1 MNHETSGKASLRA
14 DTWLAGLILLAAALA
29 AGLLDVYLL
38 KLLGKVLIFWLIA
51 LGLQLLVAQ
60 AGVISLGHAA
70 FMATGAY
77 IAGLFSLQ
85 GQHDLILMLACVAVA
100 CAVFGSLMGALIL
113 RTQGLYQL
121 MATLAIAQMAYYG
134 FQSLRSLGG
143 DDGFAVSTRPDVLGL
158 ISLNTDAKLLIAI
171 IVILALGVW
180 VADRIRRS
188 ELGALMQAVRDDAR
202 RVASLG
208 VSPYGIKVWA
218 FLISAVFTGLGG
230 ALFAQLTRFTSPQLG
245 SWFMSGELIILVLL
259 GGGKTRSGLFLAAV
273 AVVGIQEV
281 VARYTDHWPMV
292 LGALVLARVL
302 WPAGLLGKKAAAP
315 APKGTQAAGA
325 QGDAS

>member
-1 MNHETSGKASLRA
+1 MKQESSGKIALNA
-14 DTWLAGLILLAAALA
+14 DAWAVGLIVAAAALA
-29 AGLLDVYLL
+29 VGLLDVYLL

-51 LGLQLLVAQ
+51 LGLQILVAQ

-70 FMATGAY
+70 FMAGGAY
-77 IAGLFSLQ
+77 IAGIFALQ

-100 CAVFGSLMGALIL
+100 CAAGGSLMGALIL

-158 ISLNTDAKLLIAI
+158 VSLNTDAKLLGAI
-171 IVILALGVW
+171 IVILILGIW
-180 VADRIRRS
+180 AANRIRNS
-188 ELGALMQAVRDDAR
+188 EMGALMLAVRDDAR

-208 VSPYGIKVWA
+208 ISPYGVKVWA
-218 FLISAVFTGLGG
+218 FLISAVFTGMGG
-230 ALFAQLTRFTSPQLG
+230 ALFAHLTRFTSPQLG

-259 GGGKTRSGLFLAAV
+259 GGGKTRSGLFLASV
-273 AVVGIQEV
+273 AVVGIQEIG
-281 VARYTDHWPMV
+281 ARYTDHWPMI
-292 LGALVLARVL
+292 LGALVVIRVL
-302 WPAGLLGKKAAAP
+302 WPSSIGFGKKAAPGQAP
-315 APKGTQAAGA
+315 AP
-325 QGDAS
+325 QGKAS

>member
-1 MNHETSGKASLRA
+1 MKLASSNKVGLDA
-14 DTWLAGLILLAAALA
+14 WVVGLILLGALLA
-29 AGLLDVYLL
+29 VGVLDVYQL

-100 CAVFGSLMGALIL
+100 CAAFGSLMGALIL

-143 DDGFAVSTRPDVLGL
+143 DDGFAVSNRPSVLGL
-158 ISLNTDAKLLIAI
+158 ITLNTDVKLLLAI
-171 IVILALGVW
+171 IVILVLGLY
-180 VADRIRRS
+180 VAHRIRRS
-188 ELGALMQAVRDDAR
+188 EMGALMLAVRDDGR

-208 VSPYGIKVWA
+208 ISPYGVKVWA
-218 FLISAVFTGLGG
+218 FLISAVFTGIGG

-245 SWFMSGELIILVLL
+245 SWYMSGELIILVLL

-273 AVVGIQEV
+273 AVVGIQEG
-281 VARYTDHWPMV
+281 VARYTDHWPLV

-302 WPAGLLGKKAAAP
+302 WPENLGALKKAATP
-315 APKGTQAAGA
+315 GE
-325 QGDAS
+325 QGKAS

>member
-1 MNHETSGKASLRA
+1 MKSVSTRVFRTSS
-14 DTWLAGLILLAAALA
+14 DTWAVSLVLIACVLATS
-29 AGLLDVYLL
+29 LLDVYLL
-38 KLLGKVLIFWLIA
+38 KLLGKVLVFWFIA
-51 LGLQLLVAQ
+51 LGLQLLVAR

-85 GQHDLILMLACVAVA
+85 GQHDLILTLACVAVA
-100 CAVFGSLMGALIL
+100 SAACGSLMGALIL

-143 DDGFAVSTRPDVLGL
+143 DDGFAVSNRPDVLGL
-158 ISLNTDAKLLIAI
+158 ISLDTDAKLLIAI
-171 IVILALGVW
+171 VIILAAGIW
-180 VADRIRRS
+180 IADRIRRS
-188 ELGALMQAVRDDAR
+188 ELGALMLAVRDDGR

-208 VSPYGIKVWA
+208 ASPYGVKVWA
-218 FLISAVFTGLGG
+218 FLISAVFTGVGG
-230 ALFAQLTRFTSPQLG
+230 ALFAYLTRFTSPQLG

-259 GGGKTRSGLFLAAV
+259 GGGTTRIGLFLASV

-292 LGALVLARVL
+292 LGALVLIRVM
-302 WPAGLLGKKAAAP
+302 WPSRVGRASTTSGPTGK
-315 APKGTQAAGA
+315 
-325 QGDAS
+325 AS

>member
-1 MNHETSGKASLRA
+1 MKHVSPGKTGPGMDAWA
-14 DTWLAGLILLAAALA
+14 AGLILLASAVAI
-29 AGLLDVYLL
+29 GLLDVYLL

-77 IAGLFSLQ
+77 IAGLFSMQ
-85 GQHDLILMLACVAVA
+85 GPHDLIMMLACVAVA
-100 CAVFGSLMGALIL
+100 CAAFGSLMGALIL

-158 ISLNTDAKLLIAI
+158 IALDTDAKLLGAI
-171 IVILALGVW
+171 LVILALGVW
-180 VADRIRRS
+180 AANRIRRS
-188 ELGALMQAVRDDAR
+188 EMGALMQAVRDDAR

-208 VSPYGIKVWA
+208 ISPYGIKVWA
-218 FLISAVFTGLGG
+218 FLISAVFTGIGG

-292 LGALVLARVL
+292 LGALVLLRVL
-302 WPAGLLGKKAAAP
+302 WPARRPAAKTAAAP
-315 APKGTQAAGA
+315 GT